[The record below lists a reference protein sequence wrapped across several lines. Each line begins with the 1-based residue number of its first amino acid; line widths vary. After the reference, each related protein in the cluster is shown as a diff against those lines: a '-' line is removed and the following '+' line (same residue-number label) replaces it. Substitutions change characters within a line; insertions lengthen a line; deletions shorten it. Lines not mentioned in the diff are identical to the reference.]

1 MRTLGK
7 KKEKEKRMLEVYSW
21 WYTQNAINKK
31 ALIKLTEVKIQSETK
46 KKKRANLVIQR
57 SR

>member
-1 MRTLGK
+1 M
-7 KKEKEKRMLEVYSW
+7 EKEKRMLEVYSW

-31 ALIKLTEVKIQSETK
+31 AQIKLTEVKTQSETK
-46 KKKRANLVIQR
+46 KKKANLVIQR